1 MDWFSL
7 KDITRLVEI
16 RNKQLQYQ
24 SEVDSLLSERLDM
37 CSKDIATLLLEERK
51 YNQKMNARSTDM
63 SFIGKM
69 KFALYLTTDWE
80 SRYKSLENNL
90 KSSSDC
96 DAIRGFIKAYYSS
109 TN

>member
-7 KDITRLVEI
+7 KDVTKLVDI

-24 SEVDSLLSERLDM
+24 SEVDAMLASRLDT
-37 CSKDIATLLLEERK
+37 CSKDVATLLLEERK
-51 YNQKMNARSTDM
+51 YNQKMNAQSWDM

-80 SRYKSLENNL
+80 SRYKTLETNL
-90 KSSSDC
+90 RTSSDC
-96 DAIRGFIKAYYSS
+96 DAIKGFIKAYYSS
-109 TN
+109 IN